1 MNKTQRFLFA
11 SLLAGVLCCPRGWAA
26 SASVS
31 PASPNAGA
39 VSTNGSAA
47 SPNASAASTNASAA
61 SQNAKASSA
70 NGGAVSPTKA
80 ASASA
85 KAAPAAGQFDQLVD
99 DFVLGTL
106 ALSPTTATS
115 FGYHVHHG
123 AALDDMLDDFSPAGI
138 TASRSLLAD
147 IEARI
152 ARLDTAAL
160 DSEQRADIEIMQDAL
175 GASRLEL
182 DDIQSYRH
190 KPTTYVELVGNGLYA
205 PYVLQY
211 APAPERYRHIINR
224 LNKVPELIRQAET
237 NLQDS
242 PEVWNRVAREEN
254 AGNVGLIDITLRAD
268 CPPEERMRYD
278 QAAVRAI
285 AALNG
290 FSHWLENNLADKT
303 SDWRLGK
310 ELYAKKFRLVLET
323 GKTPEALLAEAEA
336 DLSKARAE
344 IARLAAPKTVE
355 QALADVAREHA
366 TAATFI
372 PSAKQAL
379 IAATAFVKSK
389 DLVTLP
395 PNANLEVIETPVFM
409 RGLYGVGGFN
419 PAPALEPKL
428 GAFFWVTPIPSEWPQ
443 SRIDSKLREYNDSG
457 MQHLTVHEAMPGHYV
472 QGEYANEIQPRSR
485 RLLRNIFGN
494 GPYVEGWAVYS
505 QQLMAEQGYLGDTPG
520 YRLTLQKQLLRV
532 LANTILDVRLQT
544 MGMTDQEALDLMTK
558 NTYQEMEEATAKLQ
572 RAKLSSCQLPT
583 YYAGYKGWL
592 AVREHYQAKH
602 GAGSSLKEFHESALR
617 QGAVPLP
624 VLDRLLQ

>member
-1 MNKTQRFLFA
+1 MHKIQ
-11 SLLAGVLCCPRGWAA
+11 SLHQVCLLTGVLCCPGVW
-26 SASVS
+26 
-31 PASPNAGA
+31 
-39 VSTNGSAA
+39 
-47 SPNASAASTNASAA
+47 AASTNAKSA
-61 SQNAKASSA
+61 
-70 NGGAVSPTKA
+70 TD
-80 ASASA
+80 
-85 KAAPAAGQFDQLVD
+85 GQFEQLVD
-99 DFVLGTL
+99 DFVFGTL
-106 ALSPTTATS
+106 ALSPTNATG

-123 AALDDMLDDFSPAGI
+123 ASLDDMLDDFSPAGI
-138 TASRSLLAD
+138 AASRGLLQD

-152 ARLDTAAL
+152 ARLDTASL
-160 DSEQRADIEIMQDAL
+160 DAEQRADIDIMHDAL

-182 DDIQSYRH
+182 DEIQSYRH
-190 KPTTYVELVGNGLYA
+190 NPTTYVELLGNGLYT
-205 PYVLQY
+205 PYVLHY

-224 LNKVPELIRQAET
+224 LNKVPDLIRQAET

-242 PEVWNRVAREEN
+242 PEAWNRVAREEN
-254 AGNVGLIDITLRAD
+254 SGNIALIDTTLRAD

-278 QAAVRAI
+278 QAAAAAV
-285 AALNG
+285 AALQG
-290 FSHWLENNLADKT
+290 FNHWLEDHLAEKL

-310 ELYAKKFRLVLET
+310 ERYAKKFRLVLAT

-336 DLSKARAE
+336 DLVKVRAE

-355 QALADVAREHA
+355 QALADVARQHA
-366 TAATFI
+366 TAATYI

-379 IAATAFVKSK
+379 VAATAFVKSK
-389 DLVTLP
+389 NLLTLP

-409 RGLYGVGGFN
+409 RGIYGVGGFN

-428 GAFFWVTPIPSEWPQ
+428 GAFFWVTPIPSAWPQ

-472 QGEYANEIQPRSR
+472 QGEYANEVEPRSR

-544 MGMTDQEALDLMTK
+544 MGMTDQQALDLMTQS
-558 NTYQEMEEATAKLQ
+558 TYQETEEATAKLQ
-572 RAKLSSCQLPT
+572 RAQLSSCQLPT

-592 AVREHYQAKH
+592 AVREHYQSKQ
-602 GAGSSLKEFHESALR
+602 GSAFSLKEFHQAALR

-624 VLDRLLQ
+624 VLERLLQ